1 MGRALDVRINRR
13 RGGPTSPSASTNLS
27 IIEVAKLLATS
38 SLGAMKLCK
47 IPRDVGQLGATFLP
61 ARASSA
67 AQPRHSPFF
76 VGASLE
82 SHCSA
87 SEYFPRFDLCLRT
100 LDFFLS
106 RFIRIALA
114 GNRAFF
120 MRSISQI
127 HPSNRI
133 IDRHTRGRQGDANPE
148 GEGSRLSPPGRR
160 KPKWGTRRCPIVV
173 CRYVERSYWE
183 YCANTCSAS

>member
-13 RGGPTSPSASTNLS
+13 RGGRTSPSASTNLS

-38 SLGAMKLCK
+38 GLGAMKLWK

-61 ARASSA
+61 AG
-67 AQPRHSPFF
+67 P
-76 VGASLE
+76 SLRR
-82 SHCSA
+82 SLVIHRFLWVPLLRVTVRRGK
-87 SEYFPRFDLCLRT
+87 YFPRFDLCLRT

-106 RFIRIALA
+106 RFIRIARA

-127 HPSNRI
+127 HPSDRI
-133 IDRHTRGRQGDANPE
+133 E
-148 GEGSRLSPPGRR
+148 
-160 KPKWGTRRCPIVV
+160 
-173 CRYVERSYWE
+173 
-183 YCANTCSAS
+183 

>member
-13 RGGPTSPSASTNLS
+13 RGGRTSPSASTNLS

-38 SLGAMKLCK
+38 GLGAMKLCK

-61 ARASSA
+61 ARVSASSA

-76 VGASLE
+76 AGSSLE

-87 SEYFPRFDLCLRT
+87 REILPPPFDLCLRT

-127 HPSNRI
+127 HPSDRI
-133 IDRHTRGRQGDANPE
+133 ECPILRGRP
-148 GEGSRLSPPGRR
+148 
-160 KPKWGTRRCPIVV
+160 
-173 CRYVERSYWE
+173 YVAIKS
-183 YCANTCSAS
+183 